1 MELGRS
7 EWIQAR
13 AQMIGKRALIGLTR
27 VTPHGKVLR
36 QMFGTIAAI
45 DRTGVDIEL
54 EGKDAG
60 RKVRLPPDLGRFRI
74 AGPGDYLL
82 WETGEI
88 LADPD
93 FVGAFTVNE
102 AA

>member
-1 MELGRS
+1 MDFGRNEWS
-7 EWIQAR
+7 EAR
-13 AQMIGKRALIGLTR
+13 AHMIGKRALIGLTR

-45 DRTGVDIEL
+45 DRNGVDIEL

-60 RKVRLPPDLGRFRI
+60 RTMRLPPDLGRFRT